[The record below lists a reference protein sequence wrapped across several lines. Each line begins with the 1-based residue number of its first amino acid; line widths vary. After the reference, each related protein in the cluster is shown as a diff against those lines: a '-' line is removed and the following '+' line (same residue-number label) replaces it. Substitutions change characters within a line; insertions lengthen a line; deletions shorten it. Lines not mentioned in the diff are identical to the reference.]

1 MALETDK
8 SSIDANYVTFYRKAV
23 QNNYKSAEA
32 GHPIFEDVDYIRIA
46 SPGGY
51 NIVETPVRGDHKA
64 RYPRLWANYERA
76 MKNEEVSEGTPIA
89 EWPQLTRAQCETLR
103 AMSFYTVEQLA
114 SASDLQIQQLQMV
127 APKVREMA
135 QAWLKQANSRELLKA
150 AEEKAAKEELEKQ
163 ELKRRLEELEAKLAK
178 AVEQKPDPKIESEP
192 RQKRKYTKRVKEE
205 PQKASV
211 DG

>member
-8 SSIDANYVTFYRKAV
+8 SNIDANYVTFYRKAI
-23 QNNYKSAEA
+23 QNNFKSQQS
-32 GHPIFEDVDYIRIA
+32 GHPVFEDVDYIRIA

-51 NIVETPVRGDHKA
+51 NIIETPVRGDHKA

-76 MKNEEVSEGTPIA
+76 MKNQEVSEGTPIA

-127 APKVREMA
+127 APKVRDMA

-163 ELKRRLEELEAKLAK
+163 ELKRRLEELEAKLAS
-178 AVEQKPDPKIESEP
+178 AVERREEKPVAEQ
-192 RQKRKYTKRVKEE
+192 RQKRKYTKRTKVE
-205 PQKASV
+205 PEKASV